1 MITKKNYMFFFV
13 FFFLYRF
20 FLIYFDIVQLNFI
33 DYSALQLKAL
43 SNHFIET
50 LWFYGTLPIGNLI
63 INKISIYFIEFIEL
77 NVFYYS
83 LNSFYTFFSLILF
96 SKILVQINYKK
107 TVIFL
112 FFILISL
119 LMTSYER
126 WSVYHHDHINL
137 LIFTLISYYLF
148 FLINKKEAN
157 ILILSLIFSLL
168 LLFNTLSIFL
178 LFGLYFIKSFICRKN
193 KKFLNL
199 NLILIFFLI
208 LNISVHIK
216 NRINFNLFSA
226 TTVSNLNLIQK
237 TIHAIGIDNFQNL
250 VKENDNINL
259 SIKECYNDIYLKNR
273 FNLDELVGLHIDAL
287 CFYDFKNNKYSF
299 EKIIKIPNFEDNEEL
314 KGAIIDDELI
324 FNNNNW
330 ITQFGYK
337 ENNLK
342 TKIYFQSL
350 GPTIFLEAF
359 LEYPF
364 EMIVGKIGAKG
375 FLLTVAKSLSWGATF
390 PLNYQADNYN
400 WNILEKLISQFFRF
414 FNIIGLFLC
423 IYYVPI
429 VFKKFYKEKVISNI
443 DIYYLSLIFISSIVI
458 SLTSLITCCENDR
471 LIVIIFFIVTII
483 SVINYTKLMIT
494 FKNSKR
500 I

>member
-1 MITKKNYMFFFV
+1 
-13 FFFLYRF
+13 
-20 FLIYFDIVQLNFI
+20 
-33 DYSALQLKAL
+33 
-43 SNHFIET
+43 
-50 LWFYGTLPIGNLI
+50 
-63 INKISIYFIEFIEL
+63 
-77 NVFYYS
+77 
-83 LNSFYTFFSLILF
+83 
-96 SKILVQINYKK
+96 
-107 TVIFL
+107 
-112 FFILISL
+112 
-119 LMTSYER
+119 
-126 WSVYHHDHINL
+126 
-137 LIFTLISYYLF
+137 
-148 FLINKKEAN
+148 
-157 ILILSLIFSLL
+157 
-168 LLFNTLSIFL
+168 
-178 LFGLYFIKSFICRKN
+178 
-193 KKFLNL
+193 
-199 NLILIFFLI
+199 
-208 LNISVHIK
+208 
-216 NRINFNLFSA
+216 
-226 TTVSNLNLIQK
+226 
-237 TIHAIGIDNFQNL
+237 
-250 VKENDNINL
+250 
-259 SIKECYNDIYLKNR
+259 
-273 FNLDELVGLHIDAL
+273 
-287 CFYDFKNNKYSF
+287 SF

-375 FLLTVAKSLSWGATF
+375 FLLTVAKSLSWGTTF